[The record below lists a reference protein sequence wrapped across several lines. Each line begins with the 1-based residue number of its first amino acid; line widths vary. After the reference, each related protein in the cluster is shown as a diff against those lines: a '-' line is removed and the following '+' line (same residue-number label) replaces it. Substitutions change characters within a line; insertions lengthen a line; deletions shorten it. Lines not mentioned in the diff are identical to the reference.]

1 MANINI
7 SDLRPT
13 GSELFSDSESYM
25 SELGDNELDIINGG
39 AITTPVCISISYSVV
54 RSLISSP
61 RCARSVIA
69 VTRSITQTI
78 GG

>member
-1 MANINI
+1 MSTIKI

-39 AITTPVCISISYSVV
+39 AITTPVCISISYS
-54 RSLISSP
+54 LIRASMSSAG
-61 RCARSVIA
+61 CARSVVA
-69 VTRSITQTI
+69 VTKSITKI
-78 GG
+78 FG